1 MNNYALNS
9 TYEEDISVTTG
20 TELLS
25 GPATV
30 WEVIV
35 CLEADATATINFSN
49 STGTYDNAYR
59 SGKIVLDGPGTQQVV
74 FPKGLLCT
82 RGLCVVSNVGSV
94 DVHISYD

>member
-30 WEVIV
+30 WERSKRMAPSCYPGEVDEFNRNQISRCRPGGAGIPGV
-35 CLEADATATINFSN
+35 AAHSERTSRGDEAPSPG
-49 STGTYDNAYR
+49 GTSLR
-59 SGKIVLDGPGTQQVV
+59 IRVPSP
-74 FPKGLLCT
+74 
-82 RGLCVVSNVGSV
+82 
-94 DVHISYD
+94 